1 VYSPPLRDPYNYNLD
16 PMLILGL
23 QSLGAAMHTRLAAEN
38 KGGATMRGGGP
49 YDGWWNG
56 GIRNTATFHNTIAM
70 LTEIIGSPTPMRIP
84 LVLQRQIPSGDL
96 AMPVAP
102 QEWHMKQSIEY
113 STSLDR
119 AVLDYASRMRENLLF
134 NIYTMGKHSIER
146 GSRDTWT
153 ANPRRDGAIAA
164 QLGDAPDSVKW
175 AAMKAPDLRDPR
187 GYIIP
192 SNQPDFPTATK
203 FINALRETG
212 ITVLRATRDFEV
224 KGKKYPSGSY
234 VVQTAQAFRPHIMD
248 MFEPQVHPDVFPYPG
263 SPPTPP
269 YDNAGWTLAFQMGV
283 QFDRI
288 LDGFTGPFEKITAWN
303 TTPPPGK
310 VIATNGTPAG
320 YVLGNQANDS
330 FIALNRLLKAGEDV
344 VRLTAPVAWSGES
357 PDMPGLILDGEIPRG
372 SLYIRAKPTT
382 AANLQKIARQLGVSF
397 SATAAA
403 PTGAIPMRAPR
414 VGLWDTYGGSM
425 PAGWTRWILEQFEFP
440 FERVFAPQLD
450 AGNLNAKYDVLVFVT
465 GAIPGAGGGGRGGRG
480 GGGGGADAEIPYL
493 PAEYRDQV
501 GRMTLD
507 KTMPKIREF
516 IEKGGTVIA
525 IGTSATNI
533 ASYLKLPIESQL
545 VENGTP
551 LPRTKFYSPGS
562 LLSARI
568 DTSHPLG
575 QGMTDHADVFF
586 DDSPV
591 FKLSAEAATAGVK
604 TIAWY
609 DSKTPLR
616 SGWAWGQSYLENGIV
631 AAEAPLGAG
640 RVLLFGPEILQRAQP
655 HGTFKFLFN
664 GIYYSIMKPKPAM

>member
-1 VYSPPLRDPYNYNLD
+1 
-16 PMLILGL
+16 
-23 QSLGAAMHTRLAAEN
+23 
-38 KGGATMRGGGP
+38 
-49 YDGWWNG
+49 
-56 GIRNTATFHNTIAM
+56 
-70 LTEIIGSPTPMRIP
+70 
-84 LVLQRQIPSGDL
+84 
-96 AMPVAP
+96 
-102 QEWHMKQSIEY
+102 
-113 STSLDR
+113 
-119 AVLDYASRMRENLLF
+119 
-134 NIYTMGKHSIER
+134 
-146 GSRDTWT
+146 
-153 ANPRRDGAIAA
+153 
-164 QLGDAPDSVKW
+164 
-175 AAMKAPDLRDPR
+175 
-187 GYIIP
+187 
-192 SNQPDFPTATK
+192 
-203 FINALRETG
+203 
-212 ITVLRATRDFEV
+212 
-224 KGKKYPSGSY
+224 
-234 VVQTAQAFRPHIMD
+234 
-248 MFEPQVHPDVFPYPG
+248 
-263 SPPTPP
+263 
-269 YDNAGWTLAFQMGV
+269 
-283 QFDRI
+283 
-288 LDGFTGPFEKITAWN
+288 
-303 TTPPPGK
+303 
-310 VIATNGTPAG
+310 
-320 YVLGNQANDS
+320 VLGNQANDS

-357 PDMPGLILDGEIPRG
+357 PDMPRLILDGEIPRG

-425 PAGWTRWILEQFEFP
+425 PAGWTRWILEQFEVP